1 MAAITNQP
9 TNPQFLSPVGF
20 NFNIRKLP
28 NVNYFVQ
35 AVNLPGVQ
43 LGETPLNTPFHI
55 IPTPGD
61 HITYGEMA
69 VTLKV
74 DEDME
79 NYIEIYNWLQYISFP
94 ESFAQ
99 SKEVYG
105 NDGMKGL
112 TGLRNVQ
119 RTGRSLGEGSVSD
132 ATLSVL
138 NSASKPNLSITYQDV
153 FPTSLSDV
161 VFDSR
166 QADIDYIEATAT
178 FRLKF
183 FNIDKISSSGN
194 SNTAVRING

>member
-1 MAAITNQP
+1 MAILSTQP

-20 NFNIRKLP
+20 NFTIKKLP
-28 NVNYFVQ
+28 NVNYFAQ
-35 AVNLPGVQ
+35 SVNLPGVQ
-43 LGETPLNTPFHI
+43 VGNADLATPFKR
-55 IPTPGD
+55 IPIPGD
-61 HITYGEMA
+61 EMTLGDLS
-69 VTLKV
+69 VTFKV

-194 SNTAVRING
+194 SNTAVRMNG

>member
-1 MAAITNQP
+1 MAILSTQP

-20 NFNIRKLP
+20 NFTIKKLP
-28 NVNYFVQ
+28 NVNYFAQ
-35 AVNLPGVQ
+35 SVNIPGVQ
-43 LGETPLNTPFHI
+43 VGNADLATPFKR
-55 IPTPGD
+55 IPIPGD
-61 HITYGEMA
+61 EMTLGDLS
-69 VTLKV
+69 VTFKV

-94 ESFAQ
+94 ESFAK

>member
-1 MAAITNQP
+1 
-9 TNPQFLSPVGF
+9 
-20 NFNIRKLP
+20 
-28 NVNYFVQ
+28 
-35 AVNLPGVQ
+35 
-43 LGETPLNTPFHI
+43 
-55 IPTPGD
+55 
-61 HITYGEMA
+61 
-69 VTLKV
+69 
-74 DEDME
+74 
-79 NYIEIYNWLQYISFP
+79 
-94 ESFAQ
+94 
-99 SKEVYG
+99 
-105 NDGMKGL
+105 MKGL

>member
-1 MAAITNQP
+1 MAILSTQP

-20 NFNIRKLP
+20 NFTIKKLP
-28 NVNYFVQ
+28 NVNYFAQ
-35 AVNLPGVQ
+35 SVNLPGVQ
-43 LGETPLNTPFHI
+43 VGNADLATPFKR
-55 IPTPGD
+55 IPIPGD
-61 HITYGEMA
+61 EMTIGDLS
-69 VTLKV
+69 VTFKV

-105 NDGMKGL
+105 NDGAKGL